1 MSTRSRCIVV
11 LVLVCLLGAP
21 VLLQSQSAAALFE
34 QALLKENAEGS
45 LNEAIAIFSRIAEDK
60 TADAAIRA
68 KAQLHVGICH
78 EKLGNA
84 QARGAYERLIA
95 DFPQQTSEVTAARAR
110 LAALAAAATPAPE
123 RPRFRKVGFP
133 FRLDWSKPDLVFGAA
148 LSPDGKA
155 FALSSEG
162 AIWVVPVE
170 GGAGPEVTG
179 EPRRVTPPMGVGDGF
194 AWSADGNWIAFNL
207 MEDKDGGRDIYVVSS
222 RGGEPKRVAHRRYY
236 RRSPTVGIL
245 DIGRLSLSPDGRILA
260 FTSVDEDAK
269 LCVATVPVDGG
280 VPRCV
285 TDAGSGDPAFS
296 PDGRHIAYVQAV
308 SPARHEV
315 RVIPAG
321 GGGSALVAQASPGID
336 PMWSPDGR
344 MIAFR
349 PHPRGEELWVVPVAD
364 DGKGMASPTSIKLPW
379 SLNFPLVGWG
389 ANNRIGIEFMEP
401 GRFAIYTVPASSGK
415 ATQISPEQVAPRL
428 VHFPRWSPD
437 GKTIWVLSVDA
448 GVGLGH
454 VPSGGGTVTEVS
466 TGPVIPVPPGGGNVI
481 SPDGKTVVFA
491 GAAKGVNLVAL
502 WTMPTAGGQPTQ
514 LTKGPRLQDR
524 YPCWT
529 PDGKSVLFVRDEPA
543 AANIYMV
550 PAEGGE
556 ARPITSASDRV
567 SWAAIACSPDGRSV
581 AYFAQDEMDEISV
594 GWHISKADTIKIRA
608 LDGGSA
614 RVVAKVAHDWDS
626 EEVSWSPDGRR
637 LAYSDRGKI
646 WVVSVDGG
654 QPVEIP
660 TGLAGVYPVHVAWS
674 PDGNK
679 IAFTGARGQVPELW
693 LMEDFIDLVKRGR

>member
-1 MSTRSRCIVV
+1 MKIIRIA
-11 LVLVCLLGAP
+11 LV
-21 VLLQSQSAAALFE
+21 AAALTMLVGVPALTQSGQDLFQQALVKE
-34 QALLKENAEGS
+34 QAAGD
-45 LNEAIAIFSRIAEDK
+45 LNGAIVIYQRIVRDFRSDRAL
-60 TADAAIRA
+60 AA
-68 KAQLHVGICH
+68 KALVQLGQCY
-78 EKLGNA
+78 EKLGSTE
-84 QARGAYERLIA
+84 ARKAYQRVVTEYA
-95 DFPQQTSEVTAARAR
+95 DQPDQLTLARAR

-123 RPRFRKVGFP
+123 RPRFRKVEFP
-133 FRLDWSKPDLVFGAA
+133 FKLDWSKPDLVFGGA

-170 GGAGPEVTG
+170 GGAGPEITG
-179 EPRRVTPPMGVGDGF
+179 EPLRVTPPMGVGDGF

-207 MEDKDGGRDIYVVSS
+207 MEDKDGGQDIYVVSS
-222 RGGEPKRVAHRRYY
+222 RGSEPKRVAHRRYY
-236 RRSPTVGIL
+236 RRSPAIGFL
-245 DIGRLSLSPDGRILA
+245 DTQRLSLSPNGRVLA

-269 LCVATVPVDGG
+269 LCVATVSVDGG

-285 TDAGSGDPAFS
+285 TDAGSGDPAFA
-296 PDGRHIAYVQAV
+296 PDGGHIAYVQALNPKV
-308 SPARHEV
+308 HEV

-321 GGGSALVAQASPGID
+321 GGGSALVAEARTVVT

-344 MIAFR
+344 MIAFL
-349 PHPRGEELWVVPVAD
+349 PHVPTEELWVVPVAD
-364 DGKGMASPTSIKLPW
+364 DGRGMASPTPIKLPW

-389 ANNRIGIEFMEP
+389 ANNRIGIESMET

-415 ATQISPEQVAPRL
+415 ATQITPEQVEPRM
-428 VHFPRWSPD
+428 VHFPRWTPD
-437 GKTIWVLSVDA
+437 GKTIWVLYASK
-448 GVGLGH
+448 GLGLGH

-466 TGPVIPVPPGGGNVI
+466 TSPVFPVPPGGGNVI

-491 GAAKGVNLVAL
+491 GGAEGVNLVAL
-502 WTMPTAGGQPTQ
+502 WTLSTAGGQPTQ

-529 PDGKSVLFVRDEPA
+529 PDGKSVLFVRDEPT
-543 AANIYMV
+543 AANIYIV

-567 SWAAIACSPDGRSV
+567 SWASIACSPDGRSV
-581 AYFAQDEMDEISV
+581 AYFAQDEMDETAV

-614 RVVAKVAHDWDS
+614 RVIAKVAHDWDS

-646 WVVSVDGG
+646 LVVSVDGG

-660 TGLAGVYPVHVAWS
+660 TGLEDAYPIHVAWS
-674 PDGNK
+674 PDGSK
-679 IAFTGARGQVPELW
+679 IAFTGVRGRVPELW
-693 LMEDFIDLVKRGR
+693 VMEDFLPLLKAQQRK